1 MSGLLASQQ
10 RTALSDAWTI
20 TPVGGSDKV
29 TTFVSLLGSQK
40 KMKVATLI
48 DFQKR
53 DQQTIENLYK
63 KKLLAK
69 NNVHTFARYTSTS
82 EADIEDMF
90 VPQLYLDTVNAE
102 YAKELAK
109 PIELKDV
116 GRHPRILVDIKE
128 WLKANPLKTEDFDH
142 YRPARYF
149 AENIA
154 TLRPKLSE
162 ATLDR
167 FETAFKALNGLL

>member
-63 KKLLAK
+63 KGSSHKCM
-69 NNVHTFARYTSTS
+69 HDSGMIS
-82 EADIEDMF
+82 
-90 VPQLYLDTVNAE
+90 
-102 YAKELAK
+102 
-109 PIELKDV
+109 PIT
-116 GRHPRILVDIKE
+116 R
-128 WLKANPLKTEDFDH
+128 
-142 YRPARYF
+142 
-149 AENIA
+149 
-154 TLRPKLSE
+154 RPKDE
-162 ATLDR
+162 
-167 FETAFKALNGLL
+167 E

>member
-29 TTFVSLLGSQK
+29 TTL
-40 KMKVATLI
+40 VATLI

-69 NNVHTFARYTSTS
+69 NNVHTFARARSARVVQYWSVTC
-82 EADIEDMF
+82 
-90 VPQLYLDTVNAE
+90 LW
-102 YAKELAK
+102 
-109 PIELKDV
+109 V
-116 GRHPRILVDIKE
+116 GIVDGQFRVMHQR
-128 WLKANPLKTEDFDH
+128 LRSA
-142 YRPARYF
+142 
-149 AENIA
+149 A
-154 TLRPKLSE
+154 T
-162 ATLDR
+162 
-167 FETAFKALNGLL
+167 

>member
-20 TPVGGSDKV
+20 TPVSGSDKV

-69 NNVHTFARYTSTS
+69 NNVHTFAR
-82 EADIEDMF
+82 
-90 VPQLYLDTVNAE
+90 
-102 YAKELAK
+102 
-109 PIELKDV
+109 
-116 GRHPRILVDIKE
+116 
-128 WLKANPLKTEDFDH
+128 
-142 YRPARYF
+142 
-149 AENIA
+149 
-154 TLRPKLSE
+154 
-162 ATLDR
+162 
-167 FETAFKALNGLL
+167 